1 MFAKVNFFDSNSQF
15 NYSIYYFPFMWS
27 IFFTSHWEH
36 FHTNKFV
43 LGKIK
48 KKKKIFNC
56 KLNEGYLSSG
66 DGINAIMMEL
76 LLLIFNFEFIN
87 LKLFSNFISIGEIII
102 LIIFVNCFFT
112 SLRIIISTLKKQ
124 KISYLIPLFDLFPL
138 ILICSN
144 FIIFC
149 KVNDQLWLNYQSL
162 TGNK

>member
-1 MFAKVNFFDSNSQF
+1 
-15 NYSIYYFPFMWS
+15 
-27 IFFTSHWEH
+27 
-36 FHTNKFV
+36 
-43 LGKIK
+43 
-48 KKKKIFNC
+48 
-56 KLNEGYLSSG
+56 
-66 DGINAIMMEL
+66 MMEL

-162 TGNK
+162 TGNILPQIQFNYSLFFSILFFNIFCNNFINNGCMSCNTNEI